1 MNKTKTYQDS
11 VGKALDQ
18 TKDAWHMPQD
28 IGEWLGRLLLLYG
41 VPFNYLVPQE
51 SMLPPESIRFFYL
64 DPGWMKCLLE
74 GACSVGKSST
84 LDDLFDQ
91 KLRNRVLD
99 LAGPEAAEVR
109 ASVSKDLRELW
120 EQDKERE
127 KTVLNWPLTG
137 FLLRS
142 DLVEGWQGIEMQ
154 AWSEWKQDWEATEG
168 KTSAQITLANDEKK
182 SKRLQP
188 LRIDRLAPDVMFC
201 IFNGKVK
208 HIEIKQPPEG
218 LHFGAEHAAN
228 NVYKKPHLRHLAPAE
243 MVGQQV
249 DSGSEP
255 PPVEIPMRKGSAR
268 VVDVHALAKV
278 LAENLQKVAPF
289 AGSFT
294 SAELA
299 VQMVESPG
307 KAIFDSEVQDPA
319 GGSS

>member
-109 ASVSKDLRELW
+109 ASVGKDLRELW

-127 KTVLNWPLTG
+127 KAVLNWPLTG

-154 AWSEWKQDWEATEG
+154 AWSEWKQDWEATKG

-218 LHFGAEHAAN
+218 LHFGAEHDDKN
-228 NVYKKPHLRHLAPAE
+228 GYNKPHLRHLAPVE
-243 MVGQQV
+243 KVGEQI
-249 DSGSEP
+249 GENAP
-255 PPVEIPMRKGSAR
+255 PPIVIPMRKDSAR
-268 VVDVHALAKV
+268 VVNVYELARV
-278 LAENLQKVAPF
+278 LADNLQKVAPF
-289 AGSFT
+289 DGSFT